1 MFALLLEVYEFNEP
15 VVDSIIPN
23 LVLLLEVYE
32 FKLPV
37 VTSIT
42 PNLVLLLLVYVFKL
56 PVDVSSDVNLPFC
69 VTSTALLDDVKLL
82 KSLLILPLADSNEF
96 NLDVADDVKVFKLP
110 VVVSITPNLVLVLLV
125 YEFNDP
131 VVVSITP
138 NLALLLL
145 VYVFNELV
153 VDSIEFNLLF
163 CASFTVLIEHLQ
175 QLKSLLIL
183 PLADSNEFNLP
194 LALDVNVFKLLVV
207 VCNVPITVLLL
218 PVYVFNS
225 AIEPV
230 IPSIEFNLLFC
241 VDSMVL
247 FELVKLLKSVLILP
261 LADSK
266 ELNLFVALDV
276 NVFKED
282 VDTSKASNLPFC
294 KLFVV
299 LLDELYALKTT
310 SSNLPVP
317 TGTPFNVIEPEMVKA
332 PVISVFV
339 LTLKPSTLEIEAV
352 TLPSAIRVKLSPV
365 TPLAGILVRL
375 LPSPPNDPVKD
386 PVV

>member
-1 MFALLLEVYEFNEP
+1 
-15 VVDSIIPN
+15 
-23 LVLLLEVYE
+23 
-32 FKLPV
+32 
-37 VTSIT
+37 
-42 PNLVLLLLVYVFKL
+42 
-56 PVDVSSDVNLPFC
+56 
-69 VTSTALLDDVKLL
+69 
-82 KSLLILPLADSNEF
+82 
-96 NLDVADDVKVFKLP
+96 
-110 VVVSITPNLVLVLLV
+110 
-125 YEFNDP
+125 
-131 VVVSITP
+131 
-138 NLALLLL
+138 
-145 VYVFNELV
+145 
-153 VDSIEFNLLF
+153 
-163 CASFTVLIEHLQ
+163 
-175 QLKSLLIL
+175 
-183 PLADSNEFNLP
+183 
-194 LALDVNVFKLLVV
+194 VNVFKLLVE

-218 PVYVFNS
+218 PVYVFNR

-230 IPSIEFNLLFC
+230 TPSIEFNLLFC
-241 VDSMVL
+241 VDSIVL

-261 LADSK
+261 LALSKDINLPLVLDVNVLVLEVYEFSELVVVSKAPNLLFCVDSIVLFELVKLLKSLLILELADSK
-266 ELNLFVALDV
+266 EFNLLFALEVNVFKLPVVDSIVFNRLVALDV
-276 NVFKED
+276 NIFKED
-282 VDTSKASNLPFC
+282 VVVSRVSNLPFC

-299 LLDELYALKTT
+299 LLDELYALNTT